1 MAVKL
6 LKSIAG
12 ASSILVIALG
22 ALSTPA
28 SAVPLDWNDL
38 MCWGE
43 PDEACS
49 YNPALERNGVCDEGE
64 VCLYYGSDL
73 QGSVSDFRGSPK
85 DYGAYQPSCFE
96 FKGEGAGQGE
106 CVKNNAASVWNRM
119 HRNMTVYYNSNYSGA
134 SQVIPGQSTANLN
147 SSLIKQNASHDIDWS
162 IQDAY
167 IPG

>member
-1 MAVKL
+1 MTIKL

-12 ASSILVIALG
+12 ASSIFAIALG

-28 SAVPLDWNDL
+28 SAAPLDWNDL

-43 PDEACS
+43 PDEACT

-85 DYGAYQPSCFE
+85 DYGAY
-96 FKGEGAGQGE
+96 
-106 CVKNNAASVWNRM
+106 
-119 HRNMTVYYNSNYSGA
+119 
-134 SQVIPGQSTANLN
+134 
-147 SSLIKQNASHDIDWS
+147 
-162 IQDAY
+162 
-167 IPG
+167 